1 MYEEMSLLE
10 FQQAFG
16 SEEAC
21 LKYLFEKRWPEE
33 FQCPHCGQGEYYFLK
48 KRRLYQCRACGYQ
61 ASVTAGTIFH
71 KTRTPLRDWFWM
83 IFLMSR
89 QKAGVSMLALQKMLK
104 MPSYQTVW
112 TMGQKIRQAMAS
124 RNERYALKGLVEMDD
139 AFFGGK
145 GRGKRGRGAA
155 KKAKVRVMAEN
166 RDDHPGFAAMQV
178 VDELDAETVKKTA
191 ERWISAGETIKTDQ
205 YSSFGILTRSSF
217 QHETDPVTYPEQ
229 ASVRFPWVHT
239 VISNCKNQLKGTQRG
254 VSRKHLHRYLSE
266 YCYRFNRRFWEN
278 QLFDRLLTAC
288 SLSPTITYS
297 ELTG

>member
-254 VSRKHLHRYLSE
+254 VSRKP
-266 YCYRFNRRFWEN
+266 
-278 QLFDRLLTAC
+278 A
-288 SLSPTITYS
+288 
-297 ELTG
+297 TGA